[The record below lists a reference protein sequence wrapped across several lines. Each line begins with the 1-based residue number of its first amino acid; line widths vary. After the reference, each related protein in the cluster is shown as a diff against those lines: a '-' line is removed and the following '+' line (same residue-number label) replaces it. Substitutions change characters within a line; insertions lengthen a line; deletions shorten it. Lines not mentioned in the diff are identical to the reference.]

1 MSNPITAKMVNDLRV
16 ATGAGLLDCKKALTE
31 ANGNI
36 EEASTILRK
45 KGAASAAPPS
55 LESWL
60 TDWLTDWLDQTVIR
74 EKEPKPNTS
83 HRPKRTSESDFIEIS
98 PVI

>member
-45 KGAASAAPPS
+45 KGAASAAKKADRD
-55 LESWL
+55 
-60 TDWLTDWLDQTVIR
+60 T
-74 EKEPKPNTS
+74 KEGPAGGNKETNQEFST
-83 HRPKRTSESDFIEIS
+83 RPDTPDYLAG
-98 PVI
+98 